1 MRREILTAD
10 ELEKFIKEATVAALE
25 DALEPIRKA
34 ELDRQETQ
42 AQGMKDFASKKGSH
56 DHDVEEADEGEE
68 KEDAPVEGGDQPEL
82 ASKVP
87 KVTAVKLEKAR
98 LKDVVKMLNV
108 LRSGRSLKDPPVQK
122 KLKAYLDGLPPNQ
135 RETLY
140 IFLTGLSEIM
150 VGDEPGGKAMDP
162 KEMGIKITAPPKE
175 KSREVDKE
183 LKPSEPEEEGTP
195 GTPIVV
201 GEVANK
207 AQLRRIFRENA
218 RK

>member
-1 MRREILTAD
+1 MKKREILTAD
-10 ELEKFIKEATVAALE
+10 ELESFIREATVDALG

-34 ELDRQETQ
+34 ELERQK
-42 AQGMKDFASKKGSH
+42 AQSRDVKDLRGRKDSRG
-56 DHDVEEADEGEE
+56 VEEADEDEEGTPEEGEG
-68 KEDAPVEGGDQPEL
+68 EDEL

-87 KVTAVKLEKAR
+87 KVTKKKLERAS

-122 KLKAYLDGLPPNQ
+122 KLKVYLDQLAPGQ

-140 IFLTGLSEIM
+140 VFLTGLSEIM
-150 VGDEPGGKAMDP
+150 VGDEPGKEAIDP
-162 KEMGIKITAPPKE
+162 EQVGIKITVPKKKE
-175 KSREVDKE
+175 KEEETVVVKDE
-183 LKPSEPEEEGTP
+183 EEEGTAE
-195 GTPIVV
+195 TPIVV

-207 AQLRRIFRENA
+207 AHLRRIFRENA